1 MGSQREEEH
10 ERDEPDLKNEEEPQF
25 YELQERERDEE
36 EEEDGKE
43 EGKEEDMVPN
53 KEE

>member
-1 MGSQREEEH
+1 MGSQR
-10 ERDEPDLKNEEEPQF
+10 EEEPQF